1 MVMIESLICLNGY
14 VTRQMSCVVA
24 GHERIRSVIF
34 LIGDHFMA
42 FSFLQGFYDDTHL
55 FRCVPKFLCQFG
67 IT

>member
-1 MVMIESLICLNGY
+1 MVMIESLICLSGY
-14 VTRQMSCVVA
+14 VTRQMFCIVT

-34 LIGDHFMA
+34 LIRNPFLA